1 MRVAITLCIAL
12 LVGGPTQ
19 AGGIPDSEDIASKLA
34 GPKSTAKTRGL
45 GLGPEK
51 SRGIRLAD
59 GPQDAPASIDL
70 DINFEFDSAS
80 LTASGM
86 VLVGN
91 LGRALKDDPRLTGKR
106 FRIEGHTDA
115 KGSDAYNQSL
125 SERRA
130 SAVRRE
136 LMASYGLDGSKL
148 ESIGYGKAQLLDRTN
163 PESGVNRRVRI
174 TNLGDSN

>member
-34 GPKSTAKTRGL
+34 APKSTAKTRGL
-45 GLGPEK
+45 VLGPEK